1 MRDSDLHPLDDTVF
15 EKVPYTKDQLGILL
29 PSDHPKAALESI
41 SLKELSGEDFV
52 ILNQGT
58 LLHQLFLSLCASCG
72 FQPNIVLEC
81 KRMDSIFDL
90 VSQHMGIS
98 LLTDRHFGASVRASA
113 AGQHLKLIP
122 LEQLHKV
129 SMGKGYARISNKA
142 LIEEIAQLTGIEC
155 NGIKVPA
162 QFDEREKM
170 LIIDLN
176 NPV

>member
-1 MRDSDLHPLDDTVF
+1 MFEWVKGNAYTMLVTLYPNNFTLNNVAAAYFEDIRWCCIGLDR
-15 EKVPYTKDQLGILL
+15 EERKVAIRPVTKREVD
-29 PSDHPKAALESI
+29 
-41 SLKELSGEDFV
+41 
-52 ILNQGT
+52 
-58 LLHQLFLSLCASCG
+58 
-72 FQPNIVLEC
+72 
-81 KRMDSIFDL
+81 
-90 VSQHMGIS
+90 
-98 LLTDRHFGASVRASA
+98 
-113 AGQHLKLIP
+113 LKLIP

-142 LIEEIAQLTGIEC
+142 LIEEIVQLTGIEC

>member
-1 MRDSDLHPLDDTVF
+1 MFEWVKGNAYTMLVTLYPNNFTLNNVAAAYFEDIRWCCIGLDR
-15 EKVPYTKDQLGILL
+15 EERKVAIRPVTKREVD
-29 PSDHPKAALESI
+29 
-41 SLKELSGEDFV
+41 
-52 ILNQGT
+52 
-58 LLHQLFLSLCASCG
+58 
-72 FQPNIVLEC
+72 
-81 KRMDSIFDL
+81 
-90 VSQHMGIS
+90 
-98 LLTDRHFGASVRASA
+98 
-113 AGQHLKLIP
+113 LKLIP

-142 LIEEIAQLTGIEC
+142 LIEGIAQLTGIEC